1 MGPPMSSPATSVI
14 QVIPRTRR
22 GIELLL
28 LIIAVAVAVG
38 AYVNIGLTV
47 QGRVPASTG
56 YYAAGIGV
64 LALIAHVTLR
74 MRAPYADPVLLP
86 CVVLLNGLGLA
97 MIHRIDLGLA
107 EVARN
112 NGFDPK
118 APTAPQQITWTAV
131 GVVAFLVVILV
142 IRDHRRL
149 QGLTYTSGLAGLLL
163 LILPL
168 VPGLGVEINGSRI
181 WVSLFGLSFQPGEVA
196 KLCLVIFFAG
206 YLVVKRDVLALAG
219 HRLVGLD
226 LPRARDLGPIGVAW
240 LASLGVLVFEKD
252 LGTSLLFFGLFL
264 VLLYVATERSGWLI
278 VGGLLF
284 AAGAWFAFALFGHV
298 QVRVHAWL
306 DPFKYADSGG
316 GQLVAGL
323 FGQGWGG
330 VLGRGLGEGRP
341 EMTPVSRSDFIISSF
356 AEELGLTGL
365 MAIILVFTLIV
376 ERGLRTALGCR
387 DIFGKLIAAGLAMS
401 FAVQVFVVVGGVTG
415 LVPLTGLTTPFMS
428 LGGTSL
434 VANWAIIALLLRI
447 SDQARRPQ
455 TPAAPVSDDT
465 IAMVVNK

>member
-1 MGPPMSSPATSVI
+1 MSAPVTSVI
-14 QVIPRTRR
+14 QVIPRSRR
-22 GIELLL
+22 NAELLL
-28 LIIAVAVAVG
+28 LIVAVGVAVA
-38 AYVNIGLTV
+38 AYVNIGITV
-47 QGRVPASTG
+47 QERVPASTG

-64 LALIAHVTLR
+64 LALIAHITLR
-74 MRAPYADPVLLP
+74 TRAPYADPVLLP

-107 EVARN
+107 EVARG
-112 NGFDPK
+112 NGRIPK
-118 APTAPQQITWTAV
+118 PPTAPQQITWTAL
-131 GVVAFLVVILV
+131 GVVLFLVVMLV

-149 QGLTYTSGLAGLLL
+149 QKLTYTSGLAGLGLL
-163 LILPL
+163 MLPL

-196 KLCLVIFFAG
+196 KLCLVVFFAG

-219 HRLVGLD
+219 RRFLGLD
-226 LPRARDLGPIGVAW
+226 LPRARDLGPIMVAW

-278 VGGLLF
+278 LGGLMF
-284 AAGAWFAFALFGHV
+284 VAGAWFAQQTFGHVRVRVDAWLHPFDNIESGSGQLVTALFG
-298 QVRVHAWL
+298 QA
-306 DPFKYADSGG
+306 
-316 GQLVAGL
+316 
-323 FGQGWGG
+323 WGG
-330 VLGRGLGEGRP
+330 ILGRGLGQGRP
-341 EMTPVSRSDFIISSF
+341 EMTPVSRSDFIVSSF

-365 MAIILVFTLIV
+365 MAIVLVFTLIV
-376 ERGLRTALGCR
+376 ERGMRIALGCR

-434 VANWAIIALLLRI
+434 VANWAIIGLLLRI

-455 TPAAPVSDDT
+455 LPAAPVSDQT
-465 IAMVVNK
+465 IAIAVGQT